1 VNTCQATYSSTHVA
15 VVYTVN
21 WGTLYTPFD
30 DIYLA
35 LVGLV
40 YLSLCIVTSCMVCI
54 NLQHCDLEQFAI

>member
-1 VNTCQATYSSTHVA
+1 MNTCQATFSSTLVA

-40 YLSLCIVTSCMVCI
+40 YLSL
-54 NLQHCDLEQFAI
+54 LL